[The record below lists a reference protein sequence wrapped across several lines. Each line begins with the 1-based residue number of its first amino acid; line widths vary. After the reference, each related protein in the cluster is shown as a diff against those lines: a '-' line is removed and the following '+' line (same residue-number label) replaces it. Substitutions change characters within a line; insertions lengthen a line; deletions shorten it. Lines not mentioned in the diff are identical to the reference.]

1 MRGGLILK
9 ENDKLYILWTN
20 GGEVSF
26 KNMISM
32 YVYSAVK
39 NNWWNE
45 VEIIIW
51 GSPAKVVANNEEVQ
65 KYIKKLMDNSV
76 KVSACRAC
84 ADELQATDK
93 LIELGIEVKY
103 WGEPLTKII
112 KNKENLITL

>member
-1 MRGGLILK
+1 MK
-9 ENDKLYILWTN
+9 ENNKLYILWTN
-20 GGEVSF
+20 DNEVTF

-32 YVYSAVK
+32 YVYNAQK
-39 NNWWNE
+39 KNWWSE

-51 GSPAKVVANNEEVQ
+51 GSSAKLVATNQEVQ
-65 KYIKKLMDNSV
+65 KHVKKLIDSSV
-76 KVSACRAC
+76 KISACRAC
-84 ADELQATDK
+84 ADELKATDK